1 MPAEPG
7 VTTVSLTDDTPRPEG
22 LPDNFKTVVDLVNS
36 YKELQANSTQQAQ
49 QQAAAPAPAVAAS
62 VPAVPEPAA
71 KPTKAVSVEQAKL
84 DSALEEIHEF
94 NLGRRA
100 DRFVGQVG
108 AEGLAA
114 LQTYLDGP
122 NITPAMKAAYEAAL
136 ESGNEALIDANF
148 TMLRSQYEASN
159 GSLVPAANVVAGL
172 DAGMFIPEGTEGFK
186 SLAEQLKAQNTPE
199 YYNDPAHRAKI
210 EQQIAVSGPYPR
222 I

>member
-1 MPAEPG
+1 MPEGDG
-7 VTTVSLTDDTPRPEG
+7 VTTVSLTTEGERPEG
-22 LPDNFKTVVDLVNS
+22 LPDNFNSVADLVNS
-36 YKELQANSTQQAQ
+36 YKELQATSTQQAQ
-49 QQAAAPAPAVAAS
+49 AAAAAKEAAPAAAVT
-62 VPAVPEPAA
+62 EPAA
-71 KPTKAVSVEQAKL
+71 KPKKAVSVEQAKL

-122 NITPAMKAAYEAAL
+122 NITPTMKAAYEAAL

-148 TMLRSQYEASN
+148 TMLRAQYESAN
-159 GSLVPAANVVAGL
+159 GTLVTPTNVVAGV
-172 DAGMFIPEGTEGFK
+172 DAGVYVPEGTVGFA

-210 EQQIAVSGPYPR
+210 EQQIAISGPYPR
-222 I
+222 V